1 MDPAQ
6 KQLQRGLPCLLQPS
20 VIKIAYIYQ
29 VISSRSRQAR
39 FLLHYTCLHV
49 IFINKKQWSYDGVYF
64 KGHELMLGCST
75 LQQPLPRVHH
85 WTGAPLCLCA
95 LQQFA
100 TAASWFLWTWFNWKA
115 SFKPSVWGTNNSKGE
130 SKSWSKPPLQSM
142 ESWQGF

>member
-49 IFINKKQWSYDGVYF
+49 IFINKKQ
-64 KGHELMLGCST
+64 
-75 LQQPLPRVHH
+75 
-85 WTGAPLCLCA
+85 
-95 LQQFA
+95 
-100 TAASWFLWTWFNWKA
+100 
-115 SFKPSVWGTNNSKGE
+115 
-130 SKSWSKPPLQSM
+130 
-142 ESWQGF
+142 